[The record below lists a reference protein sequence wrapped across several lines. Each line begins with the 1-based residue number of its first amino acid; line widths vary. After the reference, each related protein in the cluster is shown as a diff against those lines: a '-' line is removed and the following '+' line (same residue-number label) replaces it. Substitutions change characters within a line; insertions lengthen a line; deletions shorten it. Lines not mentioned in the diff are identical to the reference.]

1 MPAYVKMYR
10 QNFQPGRMCDDPDL
24 LYAGQVVTDGGTVL
38 ARASRIYNQWFWTGP
53 DGVSRLLDH
62 PNNPPVIGDE
72 AVAARHAALT
82 AELINHLV
90 AIAKG
95 YNNNESEAQA

>member
-1 MPAYVKMYR
+1 MPAYVQMYR

-24 LYAGQVVTDGGTVL
+24 LYAGQVVTDGGFIL
-38 ARASRIYNQWFWTGP
+38 ARASRIYNGWFWTGP
-53 DGVSRLLDH
+53 DGVSHDLDH
-62 PNNPPVIGDE
+62 PGPMNAPDYTE
-72 AVAARHAALT
+72 RHAALT

-95 YNNNESEAQA
+95 YNESEAQA